1 MKEITLEQAIEIAK
15 EDYYY
20 GVMDA
25 MVKLNKM
32 GFETPIYWAF
42 LKQIGDNDMEFDE
55 YEMNTDC
62 RDVQYRALNIFGT
75 MRKAYDIVWG
85 R

>member
-1 MKEITLEQAIEIAK
+1 MKQITLEQAIEIAK
-15 EDYYY
+15 EDYYC

-25 MVKLNKM
+25 MDKLNKM

-42 LKQIGDNDMEFDE
+42 AKTIEENDLDYDN
-55 YEMNTDC
+55 YEMNLTC
-62 RDVQYRALNIFGT
+62 RDLQYQALNIYDT